1 MNQDAS
7 LPVMIVVT
15 GLVVGVLVWLAFV
28 DIMTRHLT
36 EAYQRVAYT
45 FQGYVEPA
53 TWSRYPRLGFSYEG
67 RTVFVDVFTVGNRKY
82 TGHCTRLRIVWPDR
96 GARCEV
102 YPHGIFDRL
111 GALFGMQDIEIGS
124 RPFDQTYVISG
135 NDVPAIRGL
144 LTAGVQARIEA
155 LRRHRTPDLY
165 VSWEGGMLTIR
176 KQEIYRSF
184 EELQAFILL
193 ALSLFDAA
201 YATRSE
207 GIRFVGELHQAA
219 ESVSDPFS
227 LPRDQ
232 EVTCRVCGEAI
243 TPDSVV
249 FCQQCRTP
257 HHGDCWKYY
266 GACSVYG
273 CGCKAVARVPKKRGR
288 TAG

>member
-1 MNQDAS
+1 MNHDPA
-7 LPVMIVVT
+7 LPLMVVIT
-15 GLVVGVLVWLAFV
+15 LVVVIGLAALAFV

-36 EAYQRVAYT
+36 EAYQRVAYR
-45 FQGYVEPA
+45 FQGHVEPA
-53 TWSRYPRLGFSYEG
+53 TWSRYPRLGFTYEG
-67 RTVFVDVFTVGNRKY
+67 RTVFVDTFKVGNRKHAEHY
-82 TGHCTRLRIVWPDR
+82 TRFRIVWPDR
-96 GARCEV
+96 ATRCEI
-102 YPHGIFDRL
+102 YPHGLFDRL
-111 GALFGMQDIEIGS
+111 GALFGMHDIEIGS
-124 RPFDQTYVISG
+124 RHFDDSYLISG
-135 NDVPAIRGL
+135 NDVQAIRGL
-144 LTAGVQARIEA
+144 LTAGVQARVET
-155 LRRHRTPDLY
+155 LRRHRTPDVY

-193 ALSLFDAA
+193 GLSLFDAA

-207 GIRFVGELHQAA
+207 GIQFVGELKQAA

-227 LPRDQ
+227 LPVDH
-232 EVTCRVCGEAI
+232 EVICRVCGEAI
-243 TPDSVV
+243 TPDAVV

-273 CGCKAVARVPKKRGR
+273 CGCKSLARAKQRGR